1 MSRSAPILA
10 AGLICLGLV
19 GCAIAGGGGGRG
31 PDTYDL
37 VAPRSFA
44 GSTRAAPWQLL
55 VYEPTAVHALETDRL
70 MVRPRP
76 EQVSYYKDVAWSDRL
91 PRLVQARM
99 IESFQNSG
107 AVKAVSATSGQ
118 FGLATELRAFQVDV
132 SSGRAAAEVDIFAK
146 LVNTSSG
153 RVIATRGFSARV
165 PATTD
170 KAADVIAAL
179 NQAFTEVQQDI
190 ITWVAARR

>member
-1 MSRSAPILA
+1 MSRSAPFLA

-19 GCAIAGGGGGRG
+19 GCAIAGGGGKG

-37 VAPRSFA
+37 VAPRSFS
-44 GSTRAAPWQLL
+44 GSTRAAPWQLV
-55 VYEPTAVHALETDRL
+55 VYEPVAVHALETDRL
-70 MVRPRP
+70 MVRPRAD
-76 EQVSYYKDVAWSDRL
+76 QVSYYKGVAWSDRL

-132 SSGRAAAEVDIFAK
+132 SSGKAAAEVDIFAK

-153 RVIATRGFSARV
+153 RVVATRGFSARV

-170 KAADVIAAL
+170 KPADVIAAL
-179 NQAFTEVQQDI
+179 NQAFTEVLQDI
-190 ITWVAARR
+190 TGWVSTRRR